1 MGTLS
6 PEEEAKLKKELKE
19 EFDKIDTDK
28 SGMIDK
34 KEFKVLIDKVVK
46 NAEID
51 PPKDEDFDEMFKEFD
66 KDNSGKITFDV
77 IFKEW
82 TAFSLLIGLAKK

>member
-1 MGTLS
+1 MGNLS
-6 PEEEAKLKKELKE
+6 PEEEAKLKKDVKE
-19 EFDKIDTDK
+19 KFDEIDTDK

-51 PPKDEDFDEMFKEFD
+51 PPKEEDFDEMFKEFD

>member
-46 NAEID
+46 ML
-51 PPKDEDFDEMFKEFD
+51 K
-66 KDNSGKITFDV
+66 
-77 IFKEW
+77 
-82 TAFSLLIGLAKK
+82 

>member
-6 PEEEAKLKKELKE
+6 PEEEAKLKE

-34 KEFKVLIDKVVK
+34 KEFKALIDKVAK

-51 PPKDEDFDEMFKEFD
+51 PPKDEDFEGMFKKFD
-66 KDNSGKITFDV
+66 KDNSGKITFDE

-82 TAFSLLIGLAKK
+82 TAFTLLIGLAKK